1 MDDLIVKE
9 HLERLLSGHSK
20 QKSKVLVFHEK
31 NFRCIS
37 AKSIIFFYFENDA
50 VEEKQFG
57 LGFGV
62 DPILNSLYY
71 VPNHLNS
78 HYHPGYLTTNKVKYK
93 KIHQF
98 FILFL

>member
-1 MDDLIVKE
+1 MKKTLD
-9 HLERLLSGHSK
+9 
-20 QKSKVLVFHEK
+20 VLVPNQLF
-31 NFRCIS
+31 
-37 AKSIIFFYFENDA
+37 FFYFENDA

-78 HYHPGYLTTNKVKYK
+78 HYHPGYVTTNKVKYK

-98 FILFL
+98 FILLL